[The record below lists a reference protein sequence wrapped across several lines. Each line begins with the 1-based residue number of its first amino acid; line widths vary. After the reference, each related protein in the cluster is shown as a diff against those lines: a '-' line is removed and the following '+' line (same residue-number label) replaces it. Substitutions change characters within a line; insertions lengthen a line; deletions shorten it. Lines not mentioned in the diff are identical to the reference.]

1 MDNIRN
7 LFFDV
12 GGTVFDWKNTVKK
25 EIAALAQKHGQQLDG
40 EAFAIDWR
48 SSMFK
53 IHSNVRAGNLP
64 WMSSDKMHLLALEEM
79 SPRFPLLQVVD
90 RQALVQSTWH
100 NLNVFAGAA
109 EAIARLR
116 SKYTVMVLTILNME
130 SIVMSSKRGGV
141 IWDGIFSCEQLG
153 YYKPSLQAYEK
164 AIHLMGCKPKE
175 TAMVA
180 AHMGDLAAASQV
192 GMYTVYVQVPED
204 DHVEEGFS
212 ETGETSIDF
221 EADGFYRLCSYFKV

>member
-25 EIAALAQKHGQQLDG
+25 AIAEMAKNHGQQLDS

-53 IHSNVRAGNLP
+53 IHSKVRAGNLP
-64 WMSSDKMHLLALEEM
+64 WMNSDRMHLLALEEM
-79 SPRFPLLQVVD
+79 SSRFPLLNEID
-90 RQALVQSTWH
+90 KLALVKSTWH
-100 NLNVFAGAA
+100 NLSVFPGAA

-141 IWDGIFSCEQLG
+141 IWDGIFSCELLG

-164 AIHLMGCKPKE
+164 AIHLMGRQPEE

-192 GMYTVYVQVPED
+192 GMHTVYVQVPED

-212 ETGETSIDF
+212 EPVDNAVDF
-221 EADGFYRLCSYFKV
+221 ETDGFDRLCDYYKV